1 MAGAVSATSH
11 VIAEFIAVFFAGL
24 LAGVEFVVRYGVQPA
39 LRRLEDRAH
48 LLARIALVHRMR
60 FVVPALIVPTVVAAV
75 VTVVLDGNGTGCWFR
90 WAGLAAL
97 IAFLAIAFAGTV
109 PINIRVIEWDADNP
123 PADWARVI
131 RRWELIDMCRSC
143 AAILA
148 FALFLSAAARQL
160 TGS

>member
-1 MAGAVSATSH
+1 
-11 VIAEFIAVFFAGL
+11 
-24 LAGVEFVVRYGVQPA
+24 
-39 LRRLEDRAH
+39 
-48 LLARIALVHRMR
+48 MR

-90 WAGLAAL
+90 WAGPR
-97 IAFLAIAFAGTV
+97 GTDRLPGNCV
-109 PINIRVIEWDADNP
+109 RGNRTHQRPVIEWDADNP
-123 PADWARVI
+123 PADWATVI
-131 RRWELIDMCRSC
+131 RRWELIDVYCSS